1 MAGHS
6 HRSSFKNGHKGF
18 KSRHSSKGAI
28 KRLNKGKVEKDV
40 KSGRPVKGV
49 SKLQRKNVARQ
60 KREHKILDTLEIR
73 KLFEGPRGAQK
84 IITVIPLCNDIDPE
98 EIVHKLIEAADESLE
113 NSNSIRDFYI
123 KKFKS
128 HLKFI
133 IPDMTNFLQILD
145 CAKISD
151 FCVFG
156 LSGTSEVDP
165 EFGEQVLRA
174 LELQGI
180 GSQIGVVTNL
190 SQVHPKEKFQLDIK
204 QSLESY
210 FKHFFPNQD
219 KVFNLEKSSESLN
232 AVRTLCQRFP
242 QGVFW
247 RDQRGYMVANK
258 LDFIQR
264 DEQFGELVIEGTVR
278 GAGFNANRL
287 IHIPE
292 FGDFQVS
299 KIEKLKNSERK
310 TKSKNDS
317 SNNNE
322 DELDLELTN
331 VFESNENRDGLE
343 SYAPEA
349 ELQEEEEFPYEE
361 LETARYDDHGF
372 LPGREQGP
380 TKSKVLPKGT
390 SDYQARWYLDDVLD
404 MSEDEEVDERISE
417 DENDEEMDQD
427 DMEEE
432 DEEVPQPTEKT
443 VDEEGVDDDD
453 FMDLDPEQEEQQLRE
468 FRAKEK
474 EDLEFP
480 DEIEL
485 HPNESAIE
493 SLRKYRGVK
502 NLGNCTWDVDERDPD
517 APDVWKRLLRIP
529 NYKNTRNRVAKEN
542 KAEIQVTEGDVAQ
555 ICIKFPNDQL
565 AKIQDPNQNLFA
577 LYGLLPHEHKNAV
590 VNFTMQRWEEYDK
603 PVPSET
609 PLVVQYGMRRYTIQP
624 LFSAASNTNN
634 NVHKF
639 DRFLQ
644 PDSLS
649 IATCVAPVDF
659 TQCPAI
665 FFKPSSQDPKGL
677 ELVAQGSFLNTDY
690 TRIIASRI
698 ILTGHP
704 FRFHKSFVTVR
715 YMFFSPEDV
724 EWFKSIPLFSKSGR
738 SGFIKESLGTHGYFK
753 ASFDGKLSAE
763 DVVAMSLY
771 KREWPKTSQLWTTVL
786 Q

>member
-18 KSRHSSKGAI
+18 KSKHSSKGAI
-28 KRLNKGKVEKDV
+28 KRLNKGKVEKDA

-49 SKLQRKNVARQ
+49 SKLQRKNLARQ
-60 KREHKILDTLEIR
+60 KREQKILDSSEIR
-73 KLFEGPRGAQK
+73 KLFEGPHGAQK

-98 EIVHKLIEAADESLE
+98 EIVSKLISISDENLV
-113 NSNSIRDFYI
+113 NTNGIRNFYI

-133 IPDMTNFLQILD
+133 VPDMSNFIQILD

-156 LSGTSEVDP
+156 LSGTSEIDP
-165 EFGEQVLRA
+165 QFGEQILRA
-174 LELQGI
+174 LESQGI
-180 GSQIGVVTNL
+180 GSQLGVVTNL
-190 SQVHPKEKFQLDIK
+190 SQVHPKEKFQLDVK

-210 FKHFFPNQD
+210 FKHFFPNQE
-219 KVFNLEKSSESLN
+219 KIFNLEKDSESLN
-232 AVRTLCQRFP
+232 AIRTLCQKFP
-242 QGVFW
+242 QGVSW
-247 RDQRGYMVANK
+247 RDQRGYLVADK
-258 LDFIQR
+258 MDFIQR
-264 DEQFGELVIEGTVR
+264 DEQFGELVVEGTVR

-299 KIEKLKNSERK
+299 KIEKCKDSERK
-310 TKSKNDS
+310 SR
-317 SNNNE
+317 SNNNIKKD
-322 DELDLELTN
+322 DELDLELNN
-331 VFESNENRDGLE
+331 VFESNDNRDGLE
-343 SYAPEA
+343 PYAPKEI
-349 ELQEEEEFPYEE
+349 ELQDDEDFRYDE

-372 LPGREQGP
+372 LPSRDQGP
-380 TKSKVLPKGT
+380 SKAKVLPKGT
-390 SDYQARWYLDDVLD
+390 SDYQARWYLDDIVD
-404 MSEDEEVDERISE
+404 VGEDEEVDERISE
-417 DENDEEMDQD
+417 DEEMDQD
-427 DMEEE
+427 NMDEEE
-432 DEEVPQPTEKT
+432 EEEEELNEPL
-443 VDEEGVDDDD
+443 VDEDGAEDDD
-453 FMDLDPEQEEQQLRE
+453 FMDLDPEQEEQQLQQ

-502 NLGNCTWDVDERDPD
+502 NLGNCNWDVDERDPD
-517 APDVWKRLLRIP
+517 KPSVWKRLLRIS
-529 NYKNTRNRVAKEN
+529 NYKNTRNRIAKEN
-542 KAEIQVTEGDVAQ
+542 KAEIQVIAGDVVR
-555 ICIKFPNDQL
+555 IYIKFPNDQL
-565 AKIQDPNQNLFA
+565 TKIQDPNQTLFA
-577 LYGLLPHEHKNAV
+577 VYGLLPHEHKNAV

-624 LFSAASNTNN
+624 LFSAASNSNN
-634 NVHKF
+634 NVHKN

-644 PDSLS
+644 PDTLS
-649 IATCVAPVDF
+649 IATCIAPVDF

-665 FFKPSSQDPKGL
+665 FFRPSAQDPKGL
-677 ELVAQGSFLNTDY
+677 ELMAQGSFVNTDF
-690 TRIIASRI
+690 TRIITSRI

-704 FRFHKSFVTVR
+704 FRFHRSFVTVR
-715 YMFFSPEDV
+715 YMFFRPQDV
-724 EWFKSIPLFSKSGR
+724 EWFKSIPLFTKSGR
-738 SGFIKESLGTHGYFK
+738 SGFIRESLGTHGYYK

-771 KREWPKTSQLWTTVL
+771 KREWPRTSQLWTTTY
-786 Q
+786 

>member
-28 KRLNKGKVEKDV
+28 KRLNKGKVEKDA
-40 KSGRPVKGV
+40 KSGKAVKGM
-49 SKLQRKNVARQ
+49 SKLQRRNLAKQ

-73 KLFEGPRGAQK
+73 KLFEGPHGAQK
-84 IITVIPLCNDIDPE
+84 IITVIPLCGDIDPE
-98 EIVHKLIEAADESLE
+98 EIVFKLVSASDETLT
-113 NSNSIRDFYI
+113 NTNGIRNFYI

-133 IPDMTNFLQILD
+133 VPDMSNFIQILD

-151 FCVFG
+151 FCIFG
-156 LSGTSEVDP
+156 LSGTSEIDQQ
-165 EFGEQVLRA
+165 FGEQILRA

-180 GSQIGVVTNL
+180 GSQLGVVTNL
-190 SQVHPKEKFQLDIK
+190 SQVHPKEKFQWDVK

-219 KVFNLEKSSESLN
+219 KIFNLEKTSESLN
-232 AVRTLCQRFP
+232 AIRTLCQKFP
-242 QGVFW
+242 QGISW
-247 RDQRGYMVANK
+247 RDQRGYLVADK
-258 LDFIQR
+258 LDFVQR
-264 DEQFGELVIEGTVR
+264 DEQFGELVVEGTVR

-299 KIEKLKNSERK
+299 KIEKCKDSERK
-310 TKSKNDS
+310 SKLNANKSND
-317 SNNNE
+317 

-331 VFESNENRDGLE
+331 VFESNDNRDGLE
-343 SYAPEA
+343 PYAPQEI
-349 ELQEEEEFPYEE
+349 ELQDEEDFRYEE
-361 LETARYDDHGF
+361 LESARYDDHGF

-380 TKSKVLPKGT
+380 TKAKFLPKGT
-390 SDYQARWYLDDVLD
+390 SDYQARWYLDDVID
-404 MSEDEEVDERISE
+404 VGEDEEVDERASD
-417 DENDEEMDQD
+417 DEEDEEMDQD
-427 DMEEE
+427 DDMEEE
-432 DEEVPQPTEKT
+432 EEPKGAI
-443 VDEEGVDDDD
+443 VDEDGAEDDDY
-453 FMDLDPEQEEQQLRE
+453 MDLDPEQEEQQLQE

-502 NLGNCTWDVDERDPD
+502 NLGNCNWDVDEKDPD
-517 APDVWKRLLRIP
+517 APSVWRRLLRIS

-542 KAEIQVTEGDVAQ
+542 KAEIQVIAGDVVRVY
-555 ICIKFPNDQL
+555 IKFPNDQL
-565 AKIQDPNQNLFA
+565 AKIQDPSQTLFA
-577 LYGLLPHEHKNAV
+577 VYGLLPHEHKNAV

-603 PVPSET
+603 PIPSET

-624 LFSAASNTNN
+624 LLSAASNSNN
-634 NVHKF
+634 NVHKY

-644 PDSLS
+644 PDTLS
-649 IATCVAPVDF
+649 IATCIAPVDF
-659 TQCPAI
+659 TQSPAI
-665 FFKPSSQDPKGL
+665 FFKPSAQDPKGL
-677 ELVAQGSFLNTDY
+677 ELMAQGSFVNTDF
-690 TRIIASRI
+690 TRIITSRV

-715 YMFFSPEDV
+715 YMFFRPEDV
-724 EWFKSIPLFSKSGR
+724 EWFKSIPLFTKSGR
-738 SGFIKESLGTHGYFK
+738 SGFIRESLGTHGYFK

-771 KREWPKTSQLWTTVL
+771 KREWPRTSQLWTTTY
-786 Q
+786 